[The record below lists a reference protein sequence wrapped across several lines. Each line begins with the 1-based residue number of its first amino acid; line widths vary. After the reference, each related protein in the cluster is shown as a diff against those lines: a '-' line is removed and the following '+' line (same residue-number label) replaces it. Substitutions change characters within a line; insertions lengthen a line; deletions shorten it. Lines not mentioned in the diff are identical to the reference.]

1 MIRVLIADD
10 HTIVREGLKQILLE
24 TDDIIPADE
33 AGNGHEVLEKVAAN
47 NLDLVLLD
55 ISMPGMNGL
64 DVLKQLKLSKPDLTV
79 LVLSMHPEEQY
90 AVRLLK
96 AGAAGYLT
104 KDNAPDELI
113 NAIRRVSEGRKY
125 ISPSL
130 AEKLAII
137 LETGSEKLPHEMLS
151 DREHQIIIQIAEG
164 RTLKQIAKELS
175 LSIKTVSTY
184 RTRAMNKMNM
194 KSNSEIMHYVIK
206 NKLAD

>member
-24 TDDIIPADE
+24 TDDIVPVDE
-33 AGNGHEVLEKVAAN
+33 AGNGHEVLEKVAKN

-64 DVLKQLKLSKPDLTV
+64 DVLKQLKMSKPDLTV

-113 NAIRRVSEGRKY
+113 SAIRRVSAGRKY

-130 AEKLAII
+130 AERLAVI
-137 LETGSEKLPHEMLS
+137 LEAGSEKLPHEILS
-151 DREHQIIIQIAEG
+151 DREHQIIIQIAAG
-164 RTLKQIAKELS
+164 RTVKQIADELS

-206 NKLAD
+206 NKLAE